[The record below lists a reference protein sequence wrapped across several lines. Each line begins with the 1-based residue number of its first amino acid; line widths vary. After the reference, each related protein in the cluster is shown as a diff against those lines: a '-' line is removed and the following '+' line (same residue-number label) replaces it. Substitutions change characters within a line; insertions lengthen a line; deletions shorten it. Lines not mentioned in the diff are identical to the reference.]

1 MARQQLQFLTLSK
14 SFNFKSLLTER
25 SSTMNA
31 NSVLDSVRNK
41 SMVSKSGF
49 MNTQTM
55 RKSNVNHAKKISK
68 IGGEIEEH

>member
-1 MARQQLQFLTLSK
+1 
-14 SFNFKSLLTER
+14 
-25 SSTMNA
+25 MNA